1 MEKWPE
7 NIKKAI
13 KKTHMLHNKYAF
25 DIIKKI
31 GYYRDKLKTKTKNYH
46 IRRN

>member
-1 MEKWPE
+1 
-7 NIKKAI
+7 
-13 KKTHMLHNKYAF
+13 MLHNKYAF

-31 GYYRDKLKTKTKNYH
+31 GYYKNKLKTKTKNYH

>member
-1 MEKWPE
+1 
-7 NIKKAI
+7 
-13 KKTHMLHNKYAF
+13 MLHNKYAF

-31 GYYRDKLKTKTKNYH
+31 EYYKYKLKTKNYH